1 MKLRERDQSE
11 SFLRWISKTVW
22 RFVHVDCRLQ
32 GRRACQKPLGFEAL
46 GLGHSVCFAVVVL
59 VVGAF
64 GHSSLSLAGWTKGF
78 RHRDRKL

>member
-1 MKLRERDQSE
+1 MKLQERDQRE

-22 RFVHVDCRLQ
+22 RFVRLDYRLQ

-46 GLGHSVCFAVVVL
+46 DPGHSVCFAVVVL

-64 GHSSLSLAGWTKGF
+64 GHSSLSLAGLTKGY
-78 RHRDRKL
+78 RDRDRKL